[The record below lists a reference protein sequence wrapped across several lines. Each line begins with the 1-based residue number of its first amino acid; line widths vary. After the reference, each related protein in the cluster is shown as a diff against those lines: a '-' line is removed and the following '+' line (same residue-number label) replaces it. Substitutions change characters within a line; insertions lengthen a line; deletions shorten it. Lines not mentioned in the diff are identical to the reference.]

1 MTVRYRYNQQN
12 RPPAPMVMVRFTSPT
27 GVELEP
33 VPALMDTGADRTII
47 PSAVA
52 EALGLRMGRQVQ
64 LGGIGGTTI
73 MMASY
78 LVTIRIHEL
87 PPVDCE
93 VFATL
98 GETHAL
104 LGRDVLN
111 QYRIVLDGPRGVLE
125 IE

>member
-1 MTVRYRYNQQN
+1 MVMVMV
-12 RPPAPMVMVRFTSPT
+12 MVMVRFVSPD
-27 GVELEP
+27 GIELPP

-47 PSAVA
+47 PSAIA
-52 EALGLRMGRQVQ
+52 EGLQLRKGREVE

-73 MMASY
+73 VMASY
-78 LVTIRIHEL
+78 YVTIRIHDL
-87 PPVDCE
+87 PPIECE

-98 GETHAL
+98 GERHAL

-111 QYRIVLDGPRGVLE
+111 HFRVLLDGPRGVLE